1 MPEKRNIGSDRK
13 RVAGGQDH
21 EVKYE
26 AHKIGTSKQEVRKA
40 VKDVGNS
47 RGKVE
52 EKLSE
57 KN

>member
-1 MPEKRNIGSDRK
+1 MPNRNIKSDRK

-26 AHKIGTSKQEVRKA
+26 AHKMGTSKQEVRRA
-40 VKDVGNS
+40 VHEVGVR

-52 EKLSE
+52 RKLE
-57 KN
+57 EGE